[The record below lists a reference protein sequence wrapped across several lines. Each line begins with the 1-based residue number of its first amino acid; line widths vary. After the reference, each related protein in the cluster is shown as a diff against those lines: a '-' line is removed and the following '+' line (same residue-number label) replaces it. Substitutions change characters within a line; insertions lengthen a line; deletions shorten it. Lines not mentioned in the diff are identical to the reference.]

1 MLFLAVEGTLLELL
15 PAQDAHLAETLNIF
29 DKEVKFML
37 RPYCLEFLKGM
48 SQYFELVLY
57 SSLDKNTTAA
67 LT

>member
-1 MLFLAVEGTLLELL
+1 
-15 PAQDAHLAETLNIF
+15 
-29 DKEVKFML
+29 ML